1 MHAFFK
7 NNYFKRFVKIIQIN
21 SCTKT
26 SFKTAWINCF
36 VYNYDARLKQ
46 GFILKPLS
54 TELTFYFQRKW

>member
-7 NNYFKRFVKIIQIN
+7 NNYFKRFVKIIHIN

-26 SFKTAWINCF
+26 S